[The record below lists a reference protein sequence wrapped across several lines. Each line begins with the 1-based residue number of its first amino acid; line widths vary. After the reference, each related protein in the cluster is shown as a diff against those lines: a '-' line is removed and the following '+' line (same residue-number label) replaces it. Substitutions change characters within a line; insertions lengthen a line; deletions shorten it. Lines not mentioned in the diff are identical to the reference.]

1 MVHTRADE
9 KQIKA
14 TRLLEI
20 QFDRA
25 DVRWLTIAN

>member
-1 MVHTRADE
+1 MFHTRADE

-25 DVRWLTIAN
+25 DVSEGD